1 MNATMTKESKL
12 KTLERRL
19 RLVGIVNIGLMLILA
34 VCCIFV
40 FIQTL
45 GLGRSGPSDSSTGR
59 GIHQMTDEL
68 TYMKILA
75 GVCIALLLVWGPARI
90 ICLVKLKSLSKKTD
104 A

>member
-1 MNATMTKESKL
+1 MFI
-12 KTLERRL
+12 
-19 RLVGIVNIGLMLILA
+19 LV

-45 GLGRSGPSDSSTGR
+45 VLGRSGPSNSNTGQ
-59 GIHQMTDEL
+59 GIHQMIYEL
-68 TYMKILA
+68 KYMKILA

-90 ICLVKLKSLSKKTD
+90 ICLVKLKKLSKKTD